1 MTKPA
6 ITRDISPRQ
15 VDQKVKTS
23 ILIILLL
30 SVLVRLLL
38 IGNRWINADE
48 GAHLMDASLVLD
60 GYIPLLD
67 FNSRQPFYT
76 YCIAGIFKIFGT
88 GLLQGRLIPLV
99 FSLLVAFLV
108 FKIGKQLFNESVGLL
123 SAAIYMLLPLEINN
137 SIIVKTIPFV
147 TFLICLN
154 FYLLLLYFRHDKF
167 LWLILS
173 GAAAALG
180 YYVRESALIAPAT
193 ALVLLFLY
201 FRQNKLKLIG
211 GYAGYAIG
219 YLAIV
224 GGMLAFF
231 ARHLG
236 WNVLFSRSLNPL
248 SFILKSFSRLY
259 AFSMS
264 SGDVVQTAAVSM
276 HPEYGYY
283 FNYILQA
290 FYLHAFLLL
299 ALGFTLIKFFR
310 RPFPDQI
317 NDGPVKVNHSYL
329 FLYTWAGFL
338 FLAYAYH
345 FLTRGFY
352 IDYFREF
359 LPPLSIGCAAWL
371 SGPDNR
377 LRLSARFVWPA
388 FFFSVVFF
396 TVHFI
401 IPIQFG
407 MHVFA
412 FYICT
417 GMVVYLAFRLLRD
430 SSVQKRRSIP
440 IAAVILLLLLL
451 FLRTI
456 DFSGLLE
463 MIIWATFSVTILLI
477 FGVLANSNSIS
488 FWKYFDWSL
497 QAVFYGALVSG
508 IVYSANTLGLS
519 YDSSYSP
526 EAVNEA
532 VALIRDKTRNDD
544 EVLSGSVIWEFK
556 SGRRPFQNISHP
568 LGLIMSMS
576 ATQKGRILEGL
587 EKRPPSIIV
596 MDGFT
601 EKIYLPHIGSQL
613 LAVLDN
619 DYNFLKS
626 FGPAKY
632 PVKIYSHKK

>member
-1 MTKPA
+1 MNPQ
-6 ITRDISPRQ
+6 Q
-15 VDQKVKTS
+15 VDQRVKTS

-48 GAHLMDASLVLD
+48 GAHLMDASLVID

-67 FNSRQPFYT
+67 FSSRQPFYT

-88 GLLQGRLIPLV
+88 GLLQGRLFPLF

-108 FKIGKQLFNESVGLL
+108 FKIGKQLLNESVGLL
-123 SAAIYMLLPLEINN
+123 SAAIYMLLPLEIYN

-147 TFLICLN
+147 TFMICLN
-154 FYLLLLYFRHDKF
+154 FYLLLLYFRHDKL
-167 LWLILS
+167 LWLVLS

-193 ALVLLFLY
+193 AFVLLFLS
-201 FRQNKLKLIG
+201 FRQNKSKLIG

-224 GGMLAFF
+224 SGMLAFF
-231 ARHLG
+231 ARYLG

-248 SFILKSFSRLY
+248 SFIVKSFDKLT
-259 AFSMS
+259 AFSKS
-264 SGDVVQTAAVSM
+264 SADVVQAAATSM
-276 HPEYGYY
+276 HPDYGYY

-290 FYLHAFLLL
+290 FYPHAFLLL
-299 ALGFTLIKFFR
+299 ALGFTLIKIYR
-310 RPFPDQI
+310 QPLPDQI
-317 NDGPVKVNHSYL
+317 NDGPTKENHPFL
-329 FLYTWAGFL
+329 FLYTWTGFL

-359 LPPLSIGCAAWL
+359 LPPLSIACAAWL
-371 SGPDNR
+371 LDPENR
-377 LRLSARFVWPA
+377 LHLSAGFVWPS

-396 TVHFI
+396 AIHAI
-401 IPIQFG
+401 LPIQFG

-417 GMVVYLAFRLLRD
+417 GMVVYLAFRLIKNNY
-430 SSVQKRRSIP
+430 VQKQRSIAVV
-440 IAAVILLLLLL
+440 AAVILLLLLS

-456 DFSGLLE
+456 DLAGFLE
-463 MIIWATFSVTILLI
+463 ILIWAMVSIAIILTFW
-477 FGVLANSNSIS
+477 VLANSTSIS
-488 FWKYFDWSL
+488 FSKYFNWSL
-497 QAVFYGALVSG
+497 QAVFCGSLVSG

-526 EAVNEA
+526 AAVNEA
-532 VALIRDKTRNDD
+532 VALIRDKTRKGD
-544 EVLSGSVIWEFK
+544 EVLSGSVIWEFE
-556 SGRRPFQNISHP
+556 SGRGPFQNISHP
-568 LGLIMSMS
+568 LGLISSMS
-576 ATQKGRILEGL
+576 KEQKDKILEGL
-587 EKRPPSIIV
+587 EKSPPSIIV

-601 EKIYLPHIGSQL
+601 EKIYFPHIGSQL
-613 LAVLDN
+613 LAVIDN
-619 DYNFLKS
+619 DYKLLKS
-626 FGPAKY
+626 VGPAKY
-632 PVKIYSHKK
+632 PVKIYFHKK